1 MGNWNK
7 EFKIVYHIK
16 FQINDFK
23 DIKHNYI
30 ILDALDRRDAIKK
43 FQHYY
48 EDSKFIHIDD
58 IIQLWDYS

>member
-7 EFKIVYHIK
+7 EFKIVYHLK
-16 FQINDFK
+16 FQMNGFE

-30 ILDALDRRDAIKK
+30 ILDALNHRDAIKK
-43 FQHYY
+43 FQNYY
-48 EDSKFIHIDD
+48 EHSKFIYIDD